1 MSLQEI
7 FSQLSLWMGNF
18 LLQSYTFC
26 LYNNLSQ
33 LLPVWIW
40 IHNTVTLCMCRWVD
54 LSHSGRLSEL
64 EPHAFPSILRLQSLS
79 LAHTAITSLPPD
91 TVPARRLL
99 LDGVRLACTCQ
110 QLAWLATDDVSA
122 ADDDVTSGATCLSPG
137 RLHRAGRVPQ
147 PPGRG
152 EHRRVFRSEAEERC
166 AGVPFSLVG
175 GFKYQVQR

>member
-1 MSLQEI
+1 
-7 FSQLSLWMGNF
+7 
-18 LLQSYTFC
+18 
-26 LYNNLSQ
+26 
-33 LLPVWIW
+33 
-40 IHNTVTLCMCRWVD
+40 MCRWVD

-137 RLHRAGRVPQ
+137 RLYGRPLGTLSAAELGCSSGPTEARPVEGG
-147 PPGRG
+147 GRG
-152 EHRRVFRSEAEERC
+152 VEGELLVIVGIVS
-166 AGVPFSLVG
+166 AGALVSTLGVCTISISSVAPPEPGFFNWSLS
-175 GFKYQVQR
+175 QTI